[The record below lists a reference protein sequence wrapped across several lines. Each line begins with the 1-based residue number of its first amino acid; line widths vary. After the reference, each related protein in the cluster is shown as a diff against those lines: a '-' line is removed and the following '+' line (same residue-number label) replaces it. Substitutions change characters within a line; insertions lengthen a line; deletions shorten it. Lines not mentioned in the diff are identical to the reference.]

1 MIEELTVLTE
11 RVDDLPV
18 LIASLEKL
26 ELADLTDQ
34 HIRVHGNWQGLSP
47 GQVLTGWL
55 AHILSAGDHRLNQV
69 QDWAAKRL
77 ATLQGGLGGSVCAH
91 DFTDDRLAWLLDA
104 LSDDGT
110 WTSLEGALNRQTLRV
125 YALQPQCVRI
135 DSTTASGYWEVTQ
148 EGLFQFG
155 HSKDGRPDQP
165 QVKVVLSTLDP
176 LGMPVATQVVSGE
189 KADDPLYIPA
199 IDQVRQSLAQA
210 GLLYVGDSKLMA
222 LSTRAH
228 VQAGGD
234 FYLGPFSQTH
244 MPPERLDAYL
254 QPVWRGDQPLQ
265 VVERVNAEGKKEGIA
280 EGFAYTEA
288 LTVAHEGAPLCWD
301 EQRLVVRS
309 YRQAQASE
317 KALRRRLAQA
327 QTALEGLNQRGKGKP
342 RFNDGEALPQA
353 AQALV
358 KRYRVEGLLRL
369 RYHEQVEEQWVRRYG
384 SRPAERRRT
393 YQVQVQVEED
403 EAAIQHA
410 IRRLGWRVYGTN
422 QSPQQCTVE
431 QAVLAYR
438 EEYQVER
445 SLGRLKGKPLS
456 LTPMYLH
463 DDQRATGLI
472 RLLSLGLR
480 VLTLLEGVVRR
491 RLADTGEKLRG
502 LYAGNPTRATD
513 RPTTELLLGAFKDVF
528 LSLVT
533 VENQPHAHLSP
544 LSELQKK
551 ILRLLELPLEVYT
564 RLTTDSFKPP

>member
-1 MIEELTVLTE
+1 MTEELTVITE

-26 ELADLTDQ
+26 ELAALTDQ
-34 HIRVHGNWQGLSP
+34 HIEVHGNWHGLSP

-55 AHILSAGDHRLNQV
+55 AHILSEADHRLNQV
-69 QDWAAKRL
+69 QEWAGKRL
-77 ATLQGGLGGSVCAH
+77 ETLQGCLSGPVCAH
-91 DFTDDRLAWLLDA
+91 DFTDDRLAWVLDA
-104 LSDDGT
+104 LSDDAT
-110 WTSLEGALNRQTLRV
+110 WVSLEGALNQQTLRV
-125 YALQPQCVRI
+125 YALEPRCVRI
-135 DSTTASGYWEVTQ
+135 DSTTASGYWEVTE

-176 LGMPVATQVVSGE
+176 LGMPLATQVVSGE

-199 IDQVRQSLAQA
+199 IDQVRHGLDQQ

-228 VQAGGD
+228 LEAGGD

-244 MPPERLDAYL
+244 MPPEVLDAYL
-254 QPVWRGDQPLQ
+254 QPVWSGEQALQ
-265 VVERVNAEGKKEGIA
+265 VVERVNAEGKKEPIA
-280 EGFAYTEA
+280 EGFACIES
-288 LTVAHEGAPLCWD
+288 LSVEQEGLSLDWE

-309 YRQAQASE
+309 YRHAQASE
-317 KALRRRLAQA
+317 KALRRRLTQA
-327 QTALEGLNQRGKGKP
+327 QTALEALNQRGKGKK
-342 RFNDGEALPQA
+342 RFDDVATLQQAAEAL
-353 AQALV
+353 L
-358 KRYRVEGLLRL
+358 KRHRVEGLLKVG
-369 RYHEQVEEQWVRRYG
+369 YHEQVEERWVRAYG
-384 SRPAERRRT
+384 SRPAEKRCIC
-393 YQVQVQVEED
+393 QVHVQVEED
-403 EAAIQHA
+403 EVAIQQMM
-410 IRRLGWRVYGTN
+410 RRLGWRVYGTN
-422 QSPQQCTVE
+422 QSPQQCSVE

-491 RLADTGEKLRG
+491 QLEESGEKLNG
-502 LYAGNPTRATD
+502 LYAGNPTRATNQ
-513 RPTTELLLGAFKDVF
+513 PTTELMLRAFKDVF

-533 VENQPHAHLSP
+533 VGTQAHAHLSP
-544 LSELQKK
+544 LSDLQQK
-551 ILRLLELPLEVYT
+551 ILHLLELPREIYT
-564 RLTTDSFKPP
+564 RLASDSFKPP

>member
-1 MIEELTVLTE
+1 MTEELTVITE

-26 ELADLTDQ
+26 ELAALTDQ
-34 HIRVHGNWQGLSP
+34 HISPHGNWHGLSP

-55 AHILSAGDHRLNQV
+55 AHILSEADHRLNQV
-69 QDWAAKRL
+69 QEWAGRRL
-77 ATLQGGLGGSVCAH
+77 ATLQGCLGVPVCAH
-91 DFTDDRLAWLLDA
+91 DFTDDRLGWLLDA
-104 LSDDGT
+104 LSDDAT
-110 WTSLEGALNRQTLRV
+110 WASLEGALNRQTLRV
-125 YALQPQCVRI
+125 YALEPHCVRI
-135 DSTTASGYWEVTQ
+135 DSTTASGFWEVTQ

-176 LGMPVATQVVSGE
+176 LGMPLATQVVSGE

-199 IDQVRQSLAQA
+199 IDQVREGLEQQ

-228 VQAGGD
+228 LAAGGD

-244 MPPERLDAYL
+244 MPAEVLDAYL
-254 QPVWRGDQPLQ
+254 QPVWSGEQALQ
-265 VVERVNAEGKKEGIA
+265 VVERVNAEGKKRSIA
-280 EGFAYTEA
+280 EGFARIES
-288 LTVAHEGAPLCWD
+288 LTVEQEGGSQNWE

-309 YRQAQASE
+309 YRHAQASE
-317 KALRRRLAQA
+317 KALYRRLDHA
-327 QTALEGLNQRGKGKP
+327 QTALEALNQRGKGKK
-342 RFNDGEALPQA
+342 RFDAVEALQQA
-353 AQALV
+353 AEALI
-358 KRYRVEGLLRL
+358 KQHRVEGLLRVC
-369 RYHEQVEEQWVRRYG
+369 YHEQVEERWVRAYG
-384 SRPAERRRT
+384 SRPAERRCTRN
-393 YQVQVQVEED
+393 VQIQVEKE
-403 EAAIQHA
+403 EAAIQQA

-422 QSPQQCTVE
+422 QSPQQCSVE

-491 RLADTGEKLRG
+491 QLADTGEKLKG
-502 LYAGNPTRATD
+502 LYAGNPTRATA
-513 RPTTELLLGAFKDVF
+513 RPTTELMLRVFKYVS
-528 LSLVT
+528 LSRVT
-533 VENQPHAHLSP
+533 LEQQTHVHLSP
-544 LSELQKK
+544 LSELQQK

-564 RLTTDSFKPP
+564 RLTANSFKPP